1 MEIYHMNT
9 KNFIVQQISTAVN
22 QRISYTRCGNTK
34 TTGNVRSLAP
44 ILSLVVFLFMALL
57 IVPLS
62 ATAQSD
68 ITALANT
75 TSDENGNYTFSNL
88 PAGDY
93 IISAAHYI
101 TAMGG
106 KWFVGSRYISVGYGE
121 DLTDIDVWL
130 DFGEEATAHDILNAT
145 IDPSGLTGT
154 SSISGI
160 TLGAGKYGV
169 GEAPKANATVIISS
183 YLKGDLSGD
192 DLLTPA
198 DALIALQMAVGTRE
212 PDLMGDM
219 NFDGIVTSL
228 DALMILQAV

>member
-1 MEIYHMNT
+1 MNT
-9 KNFIVQQISTAVN
+9 KNFIVQQISTVVN
-22 QRISYTRCGNTK
+22 QRIFAYTRCDNTK
-34 TTGNVRSLAP
+34 TTGNMHSLSP
-44 ILSLVVFLFMALL
+44 MPSLVVFLFMALL

-68 ITALANT
+68 ITAPANT

-93 IISAAHYI
+93 IISAAHYM

-106 KWFVGSRYISVGYGE
+106 KWFVGSRYISVGDGE
-121 DLTDIDVWL
+121 D
-130 DFGEEATAHDILNAT
+130 
-145 IDPSGLTGT
+145 DPSGLTGT

-160 TLGAGKYGV
+160 ALGAGKYGI

-183 YLKGDLSGD
+183 YFKGDLNGD

-212 PDLMGDM
+212 PDLRGDM
-219 NFDGIVTSL
+219 NFDGVVTSL

>member
-1 MEIYHMNT
+1 MNT

-22 QRISYTRCGNTK
+22 QRSFAYTRCDNTK

-44 ILSLVVFLFMALL
+44 ILLLVVFLFMALL

-62 ATAQSD
+62 ATAESD

-75 TSDENGNYTFSNL
+75 TSDENGNYTFTNL

-101 TAMGG
+101 PAMYA
-106 KWFVGSRYISVGYGE
+106 WCVGSRYINVGDGE
-121 DLTDIDVWL
+121 DLADIDVWL
-130 DFGEEATAHDILNAT
+130 SFGSESEADAILNAN

-154 SSISGI
+154 SSISGVI
-160 TLGAGKYGV
+160 LGAGKYGI
-169 GEAPKANATVIISS
+169 GEAPKVNATVIISS

-192 DLLTPA
+192 DLLAPA

-212 PDLMGDM
+212 PDLRGDM

>member
-1 MEIYHMNT
+1 MEICYMNT

-44 ILSLVVFLFMALL
+44 IRSLVVFLFMALL

-106 KWFVGSRYISVGYGE
+106 KWFVGSRYISVGDGE
-121 DLTDIDVWL
+121 DLPDIDVWL
-130 DFGEEATAHDILNAT
+130 GFGEAATAHDILSAT
-145 IDPSGLTGT
+145 IDPSGLTGNST
-154 SSISGI
+154 ISGR
-160 TLGAGKYGV
+160 TLAYGRF
-169 GEAPKANATVIISS
+169 GEVVPMTNATVIISS
-183 YLKGDLSGD
+183 YLKGDLNGD

-212 PDLMGDM
+212 PDLRGDM
-219 NFDGIVTSL
+219 NFDGVVTSL
-228 DALMILQAV
+228 DALIILQAV

>member
-1 MEIYHMNT
+1 MNT
-9 KNFIVQQISTAVN
+9 KNCIVQQISTAVN
-22 QRISYTRCGNTK
+22 QRIFAYTRCNNTK

-44 ILSLVVFLFMALL
+44 MPLLVVFLFMALL

-93 IISAAHYI
+93 VINVAYYT

-106 KWFVGSRYISVGYGE
+106 KWFTGRTYTSVGDGAAE
-121 DLTDIDVWL
+121 SDVEVWL
-130 DFGEEATAHDILNAT
+130 TFGSEADAHDILNAT
-145 IDPSGLTGT
+145 IDQSGLTGT
-154 SSISGI
+154 STISGR
-160 TLGAGKYGV
+160 TLAYNRLDEV
-169 GEAPKANATVIISS
+169 VPMTNATVIISS
-183 YLKGDLSGD
+183 YLKGDLNGD

-198 DALIALQMAVGTRE
+198 DALIALQMAVGSRE
-212 PDLMGDM
+212 SNPVGDM
-219 NFDGIVTSL
+219 NSDGSVTSL
-228 DALMILQAV
+228 DALMILQTE

>member
-1 MEIYHMNT
+1 MPLLI
-9 KNFIVQQISTAVN
+9 
-22 QRISYTRCGNTK
+22 
-34 TTGNVRSLAP
+34 
-44 ILSLVVFLFMALL
+44 VFLFTALL

-106 KWFVGSRYISVGYGE
+106 CWFIGSRYISVGDGE
-121 DLTDIDVWL
+121 DLTDIDVWM
-130 DFGEEATAHDILNAT
+130 DFGSASEADAILNAT

-160 TLGAGKYGV
+160 TLGAGKYGK
-169 GEAPKANATVIISS
+169 GEAPKVNATVIISS

-212 PDLMGDM
+212 PDPVGDM

>member
-1 MEIYHMNT
+1 MNT

-22 QRISYTRCGNTK
+22 RRMFTCDRCDNTK
-34 TTGNVRSLAP
+34 TTGNVHAFALVP
-44 ILSLVVFLFMALL
+44 SLVVVLFIALL

-68 ITALANT
+68 TTMLANT
-75 TSDENGNYTFSNL
+75 TSDKNGNYTFSNI

-106 KWFVGSRYISVGYGE
+106 KWFVGSRYISVGDGE

-145 IDPSGLTGT
+145 TIDPSGLTGNST
-154 SSISGI
+154 ISGI
-160 TLGAGKYGV
+160 TLGAGMYGV

-183 YLKGDLSGD
+183 YLKGNLNDD

-198 DALIALQMAVGTRE
+198 DAIIALQMAVGTRE
-212 PDLMGDM
+212 PDPRGDM
-219 NFDGIVTSL
+219 NFDGIATSL

>member
-1 MEIYHMNT
+1 MDT
-9 KNFIVQQISTAVN
+9 TNFIVQQISTAVN
-22 QRISYTRCGNTK
+22 QRIFAYTRCDNTK

-44 ILSLVVFLFMALL
+44 MPLLVVFLFMALL

-106 KWFVGSRYISVGYGE
+106 KWFVGSRYISVGDGE

-145 IDPSGLTGT
+145 TIDPSGLTGNST
-154 SSISGI
+154 ISGV
-160 TLGAGKYGV
+160 TLGAGMYGV
-169 GEAPKANATVIISS
+169 GEAPKANATVIIRS
-183 YLKGDLSGD
+183 YLKGNLND
-192 DLLTPA
+192 DNLLTPA

-212 PDLMGDM
+212 PDHRGDM

-228 DALMILQAV
+228 DALMIMQAV

>member
-1 MEIYHMNT
+1 MNT

-22 QRISYTRCGNTK
+22 QRIFAYTRCDNTK
-34 TTGNVRSLAP
+34 TTGNMRSLTP
-44 ILSLVVFLFMALL
+44 IPSLVVFLFMALL

-93 IISAAHYI
+93 VISVAYY
-101 TAMGG
+101 TPAMGG
-106 KWFVGSRYISVGYGE
+106 TWFTGYTYTGVGDGE

-130 DFGEEATAHDILNAT
+130 SFGSAADALEIVNTT

-154 SSISGI
+154 STISGQ
-160 TLGAGKYGV
+160 TLAYGRF
-169 GEAPKANATVIISS
+169 GEVTTMTNATIIISS

-219 NFDGIVTSL
+219 NFDDIVTSL